1 MYVHLVSTH
10 IINAPRPSHFPSV
23 LRSHILENA
32 AHCGASLS
40 ERLKSVVGFLQL
52 LKTVLFLS
60 MGVGSFKVEGIHEL
74 LHPVTKEPVCNC
86 WILIDCLDTNRWSI
100 TVFWASLCSLCW
112 GVSLP
117 RDSLRGS
124 WSFMTSSE
132 TLMNVVRTCLTKCL
146 F

>member
-1 MYVHLVSTH
+1 MTVSC
-10 IINAPRPSHFPSV
+10 SV
-23 LRSHILENA
+23 LHDCVYTSQPASCRTLSTITRECSALWGEPEQATEVCCRLSLTVEN
-32 AHCGASLS
+32 GTLSL
-40 ERLKSVVGFLQL
+40 
-52 LKTVLFLS
+52 
-60 MGVGSFKVEGIHEL
+60 GVGSFKVEGIHEL

-86 WILIDCLDTNRWSI
+86 WILVDCLDTNRWSI

-124 WSFMTSSE
+124 WSFMTFSE
-132 TLMNVVRTCLTKCL
+132 TLTNVVRTCLTKCL